1 MRKNNIDIKKII
13 IEGGATLN
21 KYGKDF
27 VSNKGFMV
35 SIKGQEVKVDK
46 NDIQGIKKEI
56 EKKREFIK
64 DKKGLY
70 IGLWLDSDIMFIDVS
85 IHILDYNEALEVAR
99 DNDQKAIFDLKNK
112 TSIYLNYSKYY
123 TLYNVIKDEEG
134 KITDYKII
142 KQYNNIEEIIKD
154 LNIKKQTLYNCI
166 SKNLDDV
173 HQLIFNRLALVV
185 DRISEEELI
194 A

>member
-21 KYGKDF
+21 KNGEDF

-64 DKKGLY
+64 DKKELY
-70 IGLWLDSDIMFIDVS
+70 IGLWLDSDIMYIDVS

-134 KITDYKII
+134 NITDYKII

-166 SKNLDDV
+166 NKNLDDV

-185 DRISEEELI
+185 DKISEEELI

>member
-1 MRKNNIDIKKII
+1 MEKNNIDIKKII
-13 IEGGATLN
+13 IDGGATLN
-21 KYGKDF
+21 KNGEDF

-64 DKKGLY
+64 DKKELY
-70 IGLWLDSDIMFIDVS
+70 IGLWLDSDIMYIDVS
-85 IHILDYNEALEVAR
+85 IHIIDYLEALEVAR

-134 KITDYKII
+134 KIIDYKII
-142 KQYNNIEEIIKD
+142 RQYNNIEEIIKD

-166 SKNLDDV
+166 SKNLDEV

-185 DRISEEELI
+185 DKISEEELI

>member
-21 KYGKDF
+21 KNGEDF

-134 KITDYKII
+134 NITDYKII

-185 DRISEEELI
+185 DKISEEELI

>member
-1 MRKNNIDIKKII
+1 MEKNNIDIKKII
-13 IEGGATLN
+13 IDGGATLN
-21 KYGKDF
+21 KNGEDF

-46 NDIQGIKKEI
+46 NYIQGIKKEI

-64 DKKGLY
+64 DKKELY
-70 IGLWLDSDIMFIDVS
+70 IGLWLDSDIMYIDVS
-85 IHILDYNEALEVAR
+85 IHIIDYLEALEVAR

-134 KITDYKII
+134 KIIDYKII
-142 KQYNNIEEIIKD
+142 RQYNNIEEIIKD

-166 SKNLDDV
+166 SKNLDEV

-185 DRISEEELI
+185 DKISEEELI

>member
-21 KYGKDF
+21 KNGEDF

-166 SKNLDDV
+166 SKNLDEV
-173 HQLIFNRLALVV
+173 NQLIFNRLALIV

>member
-1 MRKNNIDIKKII
+1 MEKNNIDIKKII
-13 IEGGATLN
+13 IDGGATLN
-21 KYGKDF
+21 KNGEDF

-64 DKKGLY
+64 DKKELY
-70 IGLWLDSDIMFIDVS
+70 IGLWLDSDIMYIDVS
-85 IHILDYNEALEVAR
+85 IHIIDYLEALEVAR

-185 DRISEEELI
+185 DKISEEELI